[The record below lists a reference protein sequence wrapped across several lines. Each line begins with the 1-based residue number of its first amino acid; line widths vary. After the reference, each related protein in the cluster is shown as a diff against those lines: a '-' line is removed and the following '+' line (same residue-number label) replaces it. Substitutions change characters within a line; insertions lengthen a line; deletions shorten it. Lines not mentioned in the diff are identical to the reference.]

1 MIKEAKEHAEADFLW
16 AECQMDDMGAELFE
30 IEKKKQKA
38 SEEVAILSS
47 AVKSA
52 RQDMD
57 FLRAERE
64 EIAGQIKEYRN
75 NMYDNALNEK
85 EYLRLQKESQK
96 ASKRGK
102 NVVLQQEEYERLIH
116 SNLLEANLKRR
127 EERLEEEKKDI
138 EKNIQERIK
147 RRFPEELQKIAEAEE
162 YWNKNVPVL
171 EMYAAEINERA
182 IAVAEKEMQLFQ
194 KEQEINERE
203 ESLIQKEKDLDAQM
217 ESCVEERVQQKIVTF
232 MEKVKGLVYSLIS
245 AIADILTPL
254 IPIPIMKLIESK
266 LSGFIDDLECALEEK
281 EIELDEQGE

>member
-1 MIKEAKEHAEADFLW
+1 MRKRIFLW

-171 EMYAAEINERA
+171 EMFAAEINERA